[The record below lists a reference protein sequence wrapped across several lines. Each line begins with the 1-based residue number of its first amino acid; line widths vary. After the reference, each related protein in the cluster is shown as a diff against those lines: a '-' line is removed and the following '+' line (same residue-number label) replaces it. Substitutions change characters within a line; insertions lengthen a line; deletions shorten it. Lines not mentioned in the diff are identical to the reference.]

1 MSWLDVFQAVPWLAP
16 VLAGLFGLV
25 LGSFLNVCTLRWPL
39 EESVVSPPSTCPACG
54 AGIAWYDNIPVLS
67 WLLLRGR
74 CRRCGEPISVQY
86 PVVELTT
93 GLVWAGMFARSGHF
107 GPSGGGPWEAA
118 RGAVFLTILLG
129 IAISDARFYII
140 PDEFT
145 LGGAVAGLLLALFP
159 EGMTLT
165 GALVG
170 GAVGFGVLWIVG
182 RLGTMAFQKDA
193 MGGGDVKMMA
203 MVGAFL
209 GWPGVLLTIFLGAF
223 LGAVIFGPIS
233 WKTGKL
239 VPFGIFLAAGAAV
252 AYGWG
257 DALIGWYVTE
267 ILAVG

>member
-1 MSWLDVFQAVPWLAP
+1 MSPLEVFQAIPWLAP
-16 VLAGLFGLV
+16 VVAGLFGLA
-25 LGSFLNVCTLRWPL
+25 LGSFLNVCSLRWPL
-39 EESVVSPPSTCPACG
+39 EESVISPPSTCPACG

-74 CRRCGEPISVQY
+74 CRRCGESVSVQY
-86 PVVELTT
+86 PIVELTT
-93 GLVWAGMFARSGHF
+93 GLVWAGMFAQAGFF
-107 GPSGGGPWEAA
+107 GLVPGWPWEAV

-145 LGGAVAGLLLALFP
+145 LGGAVLGFLMAPLP
-159 EGMTLT
+159 EGTTLT
-165 GALVG
+165 GALAG
-170 GAVGFGVLWIVG
+170 AAVGFGLLWIVG
-182 RLGTMAFQKDA
+182 RLGSMVFKRDA
-193 MGGGDVKMMA
+193 MGGGDIKMMA

-209 GWPGVLLTIFLGAF
+209 GSPGVLLTIFLGAF

-252 AYGWG
+252 TYGWG
-257 DALIGWYVTE
+257 DALIGWYLTE
-267 ILAVG
+267 ILAVR